1 MRRAVPPRPGGP
13 AGGNR
18 VTQSIRKWAGY
29 AGTGANAFF
38 KALVGF
44 GDYKVSRNSIMHPAQ
59 SISSQVPMM
68 KNSPGGIIISHR
80 EYICDINSTVNFTTQ
95 SFPLQPGVGTLF
107 PWLSSLAQNF
117 EEYEFRGMVLEFK
130 SMSSDLNTASTTS
143 NLGTVVMCSQ
153 YNPLDPIFPDK
164 RTMENYQF
172 ACSGKPSE
180 HIVHPIE
187 CKRGQNVD
195 THLYVRTT
203 ASLGNDADLRLYDL
217 GNFTIA
223 TQGMPA
229 AFSGSSIGELWVS
242 YEVEFYK
249 PKLTSTTG
257 TTNLADKIT
266 AVVTATSPYETS
278 VVYDPNNSCGCLFQT
293 FIVNGSTNN
302 YSIVFPQQCHGRY
315 MITYSISAVST
326 NSNSLPQPVPTYNSY
341 SGTTILGTL
350 TQFSTSSSQISNGFY
365 TGVFQSATVKFFVDV
380 TPSVNGGNSSIWFIN
395 GVGYSTSWNA
405 YLDIVQVTPSYGSVA
420 PSYS

>member
-1 MRRAVPPRPGGP
+1 
-13 AGGNR
+13 
-18 VTQSIRKWAGY
+18 
-29 AGTGANAFF
+29 
-38 KALVGF
+38 
-44 GDYKVSRNSIMHPAQ
+44 MHPAQ